1 MGFNVGSGK
10 GFGAKP
16 GKFGKSGGFGKQSDV
31 DDPLDGVEYS
41 DDLNADASAEF
52 EALQQGFADR
62 AQAERKR
69 FQDATDSEFWFAV
82 CFKTREDKEVFLKAL
97 KIHKNMMGDKYLDG
111 HKLAKMLG
119 VKLE

>member
-16 GKFGKSGGFGKQSDV
+16 GTFGKSGGFGKQSDA
-31 DDPLDGVEYS
+31 DNPLESVEYS

-52 EALQQGFADR
+52 EAVQQGFADR
-62 AQAERKR
+62 AKAERKR

-82 CFKTREDKEVFLKAL
+82 CFKTRDDKEDFLKAL
-97 KIHKNMMGDKYLDG
+97 KVHKSTMGDKYLDG